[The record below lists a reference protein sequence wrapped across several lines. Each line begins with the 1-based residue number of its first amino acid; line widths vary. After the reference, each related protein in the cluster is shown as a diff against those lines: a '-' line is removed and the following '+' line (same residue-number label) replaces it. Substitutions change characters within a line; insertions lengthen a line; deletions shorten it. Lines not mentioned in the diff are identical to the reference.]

1 LFNLKHVFSKIPG
14 DRGGRVGIRDA
25 RKNIALAPI
34 YGAIKILN
42 PQYMGSP
49 SNNFRAKRGF
59 LAKPNCPECINSA
72 RYGKNFKKYGII
84 PVDVAGEI
92 QNEPFGALKP
102 YNDFGS
108 WVAPFKGEIQNE
120 PFGALK
126 HIQSIAF
133 LLFAYG

>member
-1 LFNLKHVFSKIPG
+1 MFNLKHVFSKIPG

-42 PQYMGSP
+42 PQYIGSP

-92 QNEPFGALKP
+92 QNEPFGALK
-102 YNDFGS
+102 
-108 WVAPFKGEIQNE
+108 QNTNSSSGGIWSSVKYKMS
-120 PFGALK
+120 PSG
-126 HIQSIAF
+126 H
-133 LLFAYG
+133 

>member
-1 LFNLKHVFSKIPG
+1 
-14 DRGGRVGIRDA
+14 
-25 RKNIALAPI
+25 
-34 YGAIKILN
+34 
-42 PQYMGSP
+42 
-49 SNNFRAKRGF
+49 
-59 LAKPNCPECINSA
+59 
-72 RYGKNFKKYGII
+72 
-84 PVDVAGEI
+84 
-92 QNEPFGALKP
+92 LKP